1 MKKFYLKNL
10 GCPKNEVDG
19 KILINLLKGEGAV
32 ATDNPEDADILIVN
46 SCGFIDAAKEES
58 IEAVLELAEIKK
70 RKDVRLVL
78 AGCLAQRYKK
88 QIEQDMPEVDLV
100 TGISNLVHTKDK
112 ILGLKT
118 GGLSDIKHTAKYKE
132 YPVIQEVDNYPYA
145 YLKISDGC
153 DNFCTYCAIPLIR
166 GRYRS
171 RKMTHILSE
180 AKRLAEL
187 GKKELILVAQD
198 ITQYG
203 IDIYDRRCLETLLA
217 RLEAIDGI
225 HWIRLLYTHPAHYTD
240 KLIGYLSDSK
250 KVLTYIDL
258 PLQHISDRL
267 LKKMNRKVTA
277 AAIKKLIEKL
287 RKKIPNLALRT
298 TYIIGFPGETDHDFE
313 SLWNF
318 QSEYKIERV
327 GAFAYSQEEDTA
339 AAGMHPQIPEDVVTG
354 RIDSLMTLV
363 MDQSLERN
371 AGLLGKNIEVL
382 IDEFNKDGYFIG
394 RCFDQSPEIDGQVR
408 ALGDFQ
414 AGRFYNLKVTGYE
427 AYDLEAKLSGE

>member
-32 ATDNPEDADILIVN
+32 YTDNPENADIIIVN

-58 IEAVLELAEIKK
+58 IEAVLELAQIKK

-88 QIEQDMPEVDLV
+88 QIEQEMPEIDLV

-112 ILGLKT
+112 ILE
-118 GGLSDIKHTAKYKE
+118 IKSAGQTDFRHTSKYKE
-132 YPVIQEVDNYPYA
+132 YPVIQGIDKYPYA

-153 DNFCTYCAIPLIR
+153 DNFCAYCAIPLIR

-171 RKMTHILSE
+171 RKMAHIITE

-187 GKKELILVAQD
+187 GKSEIILIAQD

-203 IDIYDRRCLETLLA
+203 IDLYNKRCLETLLA
-217 RLEAIDGI
+217 RLEKIDKI
-225 HWIRLLYTHPAHYTD
+225 KWIRLLYTHPAHYTD
-240 KLIGYLSDSK
+240 SLIDYLAGSE
-250 KVLTYIDL
+250 KVLPYLDL
-258 PLQHISDRL
+258 PLQHISERL
-267 LKKMNRKVTA
+267 LKKMNRKVSA
-277 AAIKKLIEKL
+277 YRIKKLIDTI
-287 RKKIPNLALRT
+287 RAKIPNLALRT
-298 TYIIGFPGETDHDFE
+298 TYIIGFPGETDDDFE
-313 SLWNF
+313 QLWDF
-318 QSEYKIERV
+318 QNEYKIERV
-327 GAFAYSQEEDTA
+327 GVFPYSLEEDTK
-339 AAGMHPQIPEDVVTG
+339 AAGMHPQIPEDVITA

-371 AGLLGKNIEVL
+371 AALLGKNIEVL
-382 IDEFNKDGYFIG
+382 IDEFHKDGYFIG
-394 RCFDQSPEIDGQVR
+394 RCFDQSPEIDGHVQ
-408 ALGDFQ
+408 AYGDFEV
-414 AGRFYNLKVTGYE
+414 GRFYKLLVTGYE